1 MIAGRL
7 PGRTDNEIKNYWNSH
22 LSKKLRQKEMQSGA
36 GTRDGYTVQE
46 NREEEK
52 VNEEMSGE
60 ENTSKGVD
68 DSKSD
73 FGLDEFFDFS
83 NESTLNLDW
92 VSQFL
97 ELDQGFSDVS

>member
-1 MIAGRL
+1 M
-7 PGRTDNEIKNYWNSH
+7 
-22 LSKKLRQKEMQSGA
+22 SKKLRQKEMQSGA

-46 NREEEK
+46 NREGEK

-73 FGLDEFFDFS
+73 FDVDEFFDFS
-83 NESTLNLDW
+83 NESTFNLDW
-92 VSQFL
+92 VCQFL